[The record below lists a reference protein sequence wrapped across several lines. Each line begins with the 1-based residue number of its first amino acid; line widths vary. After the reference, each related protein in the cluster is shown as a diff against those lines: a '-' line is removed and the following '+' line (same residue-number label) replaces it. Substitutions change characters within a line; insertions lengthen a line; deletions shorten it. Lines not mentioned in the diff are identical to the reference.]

1 MVNVLLRSLGFLLV
15 ILATFTLKKVDM
27 FRKEDGQF
35 LAKLMMNVT
44 MPCVLLSAGKNIE
57 FSPQLLIAF
66 GLGICSNLILIAC
79 GLTSASLTRYDSKT
93 KGIYVINCAGFNVG
107 SFALPFVQYFFD
119 SSVLSYLCMFDI
131 GNAIMGLGINNTIG
145 GAVAKTGEKPSVQG
159 TIKNLFSNPPFSVYL
174 IVIFFAILHISLPEG
189 LLTVVSIAGNAN
201 AFVTMG
207 MIGLLLEIS
216 MPKGDAG
223 KTFQVLLTRL
233 IGQAIVSLLIWF
245 LLPLPEQAKM
255 VLILCIVTPITSM
268 APVFTKKM
276 VGDSD
281 IPAAANSLSIPI
293 ALGIMTALVLIFL

>member
-15 ILATFTLKKVDM
+15 ILATFTLKKVGM

-216 MPKGDAG
+216 MPKGDVG

-255 VLILCIVTPITSM
+255 ILILCIVTPITSV

>member
-15 ILATFTLKKVDM
+15 ILATFTLKKVGM

>member
-15 ILATFTLKKVDM
+15 ILATFTLKKVGM

-79 GLTSASLTRYDSKT
+79 GLTSASLARYDSKI

-201 AFVTMG
+201 AFVAMG

-216 MPKGDAG
+216 MPKGDVG
-223 KTFQVLLTRL
+223 KIFQVLLTRL

>member
-15 ILATFTLKKVDM
+15 ILATFTLKKVGM

-216 MPKGDAG
+216 MPKGDVG

-255 VLILCIVTPITSM
+255 ILILCIVTPITSV

-281 IPAAANSLSIPI
+281 IPAAANSLSVPI

>member
-15 ILATFTLKKVDM
+15 ILATFTLKKVGM

-35 LAKLMMNVT
+35 LAKLMVNVT
-44 MPCVLLSAGKNIE
+44 MPCALLSAGKNIE

-201 AFVTMG
+201 AFVAMG

-223 KTFQVLLTRL
+223 KIFQVLLTRL

>member
-15 ILATFTLKKVDM
+15 ILATFTLKKVGM

-79 GLTSASLTRYDSKT
+79 GLTSASLARYDSKI

-159 TIKNLFSNPPFSVYL
+159 TIKYLFSNPPFSVYL

-201 AFVTMG
+201 AFVAMG

-216 MPKGDAG
+216 MPKGDVG
-223 KTFQVLLTRL
+223 KIFQVLLTRL

>member
-15 ILATFTLKKVDM
+15 ILATFTLKKVGM

-201 AFVTMG
+201 AFVAMG

-216 MPKGDAG
+216 MPKGDVG
-223 KTFQVLLTRL
+223 KIFQVLLTRL

-255 VLILCIVTPITSM
+255 VLILCIVTPITSI

-281 IPAAANSLSIPI
+281 IPAAANSLSVPI

>member
-15 ILATFTLKKVDM
+15 ILATFTLKKVGM

-44 MPCVLLSAGKNIE
+44 MPCGLLSAGKNIE

-79 GLTSASLTRYDSKT
+79 GLTSASLARYDSKI

-201 AFVTMG
+201 AFVAMG

-216 MPKGDAG
+216 MPKGDVG
-223 KTFQVLLTRL
+223 KIFQVLLTRL

>member
-1 MVNVLLRSLGFLLV
+1 MVDVLLRSLGFLLV
-15 ILATFTLKKVDM
+15 ILVTFTLKKVGM

-79 GLTSASLTRYDSKT
+79 GLTSASLTRYDNKI

-201 AFVTMG
+201 AFVAMG

-216 MPKGDAG
+216 MPKGDMG
-223 KTFQVLLTRL
+223 KIFQVLLTRL

-245 LLPLPEQAKM
+245 LLPLPEQVKM

>member
-1 MVNVLLRSLGFLLV
+1 MANVLLRSLGFLLV
-15 ILATFTLKKVDM
+15 ILATFTLKKVGM

-35 LAKLMMNVT
+35 LAKLMVNVT
-44 MPCVLLSAGKNIE
+44 MPCALLSAGKNIE

-93 KGIYVINCAGFNVG
+93 KGIYVINCAGFSVG
-107 SFALPFVQYFFD
+107 SFTLPFVQYFFD
-119 SSVLSYLCMFDI
+119 SSVLPYLCMFDI
-131 GNAIMGLGINNTIG
+131 GNAIMGLGINNAIG

-216 MPKGDAG
+216 MPKGDVG

-233 IGQAIVSLLIWF
+233 IGQVIVSLLIWF

-255 VLILCIVTPITSM
+255 VLILCIVTPITSV

-281 IPAAANSLSIPI
+281 IPAAANSLSVPI

>member
-15 ILATFTLKKVDM
+15 ILATFTLKKVGM

-216 MPKGDAG
+216 MPKGDVG
-223 KTFQVLLTRL
+223 KIFQVLLTRL

>member
-1 MVNVLLRSLGFLLV
+1 MVDVLLRSLGFLLV
-15 ILATFTLKKVDM
+15 ILATFTLKKVGM

-35 LAKLMMNVT
+35 LAKLMVNVT
-44 MPCVLLSAGKNIE
+44 MPCALLSAGKNIE

-79 GLTSASLTRYDSKT
+79 GLTSASLTRYDGKT
-93 KGIYVINCAGFNVG
+93 KGIYVINCAGFSVG

-119 SSVLSYLCMFDI
+119 SSILPYLCMFDI
-131 GNAIMGLGINNTIG
+131 GNAIMGLGINNAIG

-201 AFVTMG
+201 AFVAMG

-216 MPKGDAG
+216 MPKGDVG
-223 KTFQVLLTRL
+223 KIFQVLLTRL

-281 IPAAANSLSIPI
+281 IPAAANSLSVLI

>member
-15 ILATFTLKKVDM
+15 ILATFTLKKVGM

-35 LAKLMMNVT
+35 LAKLMVNVT
-44 MPCVLLSAGKNIE
+44 MPCALLSAGKNIE

-79 GLTSASLTRYDSKT
+79 GLTSASLTRYDGKT
-93 KGIYVINCAGFNVG
+93 KGIYVINCAGFSVG

-119 SSVLSYLCMFDI
+119 SSILPYLCMFDI
-131 GNAIMGLGINNTIG
+131 GNAIMGLGINNAIG

-255 VLILCIVTPITSM
+255 VLILCIVTPITSV

-281 IPAAANSLSIPI
+281 IPAAANSLSVLI

>member
-15 ILATFTLKKVDM
+15 ILATFTLKKVGM

-79 GLTSASLTRYDSKT
+79 GLTSASLAHYDSKI

-201 AFVTMG
+201 AFVAMG

-216 MPKGDAG
+216 MPKGDVG
-223 KTFQVLLTRL
+223 KIFQVLLTRL

>member
-1 MVNVLLRSLGFLLV
+1 MVDVLLRSLGFLLV
-15 ILATFTLKKVDM
+15 ILATFTLKKVGM

>member
-15 ILATFTLKKVDM
+15 ILATFTLKKVGM

-201 AFVTMG
+201 AFVAMG

-216 MPKGDAG
+216 MPKGDVG

>member
-15 ILATFTLKKVDM
+15 ILATFTLKKVGM

-131 GNAIMGLGINNTIG
+131 GNAIMGLGINNAIG

-201 AFVTMG
+201 AFVAMG

-216 MPKGDAG
+216 MPKGDVG
-223 KTFQVLLTRL
+223 KIFQVLLTRL

>member
-1 MVNVLLRSLGFLLV
+1 MVDVLLRSLGFLLV
-15 ILATFTLKKVDM
+15 ILATFTLKKVGM

-201 AFVTMG
+201 AFVAMG

-216 MPKGDAG
+216 MPKGDVG
-223 KTFQVLLTRL
+223 KIFQVLLTRL

>member
-15 ILATFTLKKVDM
+15 ILATFTLKKVGM

-66 GLGICSNLILIAC
+66 GLGSCSNLILIAC
-79 GLTSASLTRYDSKT
+79 GLTSASLARYDSKI

-145 GAVAKTGEKPSVQG
+145 GAVAKTGEKPSVQS

-201 AFVTMG
+201 AFVAMG

-216 MPKGDAG
+216 MPKGDVG
-223 KTFQVLLTRL
+223 KIFQVLLTRL

>member
-15 ILATFTLKKVDM
+15 ILATFTLKKVGM

-255 VLILCIVTPITSM
+255 VLILCIVTPITSV

>member
-15 ILATFTLKKVDM
+15 ILATFTLKKVGM
-27 FRKEDGQF
+27 FRKEDGHF
-35 LAKLMMNVT
+35 LSKLMMNVT

-79 GLTSASLTRYDSKT
+79 GLTSASLARYDSKI
-93 KGIYVINCAGFNVG
+93 KGLYVINCAGFNVG

-201 AFVTMG
+201 AFVAMG

-216 MPKGDAG
+216 MPKGDVG
-223 KTFQVLLTRL
+223 KIFQVLLTRL

>member
-15 ILATFTLKKVDM
+15 ILATFTLKKVGM
-27 FRKEDGQF
+27 FRKDDGQF

-79 GLTSASLTRYDSKT
+79 GLTSASLARYDSKI

-201 AFVTMG
+201 AFVAMG

-216 MPKGDAG
+216 MPKGDVG
-223 KTFQVLLTRL
+223 KIFQVLLTRL

>member
-15 ILATFTLKKVDM
+15 ILATFTLKKVGM

-201 AFVTMG
+201 AFVAMG

-216 MPKGDAG
+216 MPKGDVG
-223 KTFQVLLTRL
+223 KIFQVLLTRL

-255 VLILCIVTPITSM
+255 ILILCIVTPITSV

-281 IPAAANSLSIPI
+281 IPAAANSLSVPI

>member
-1 MVNVLLRSLGFLLV
+1 
-15 ILATFTLKKVDM
+15 M

-201 AFVTMG
+201 AFVAMG

-216 MPKGDAG
+216 MPKGDVG
-223 KTFQVLLTRL
+223 KIFQVLLTRL

-245 LLPLPEQAKM
+245 LLPLPEQAKK

>member
-1 MVNVLLRSLGFLLV
+1 MVDVLLRSLGFLLV
-15 ILATFTLKKVDM
+15 ILATFTLKKVGM

-35 LAKLMMNVT
+35 LAKLMVNVT
-44 MPCVLLSAGKNIE
+44 MPCALLSAGKNIE

-79 GLTSASLTRYDSKT
+79 GLTSASLTRYDGKT
-93 KGIYVINCAGFNVG
+93 KGIYVINCAGFSVG

-119 SSVLSYLCMFDI
+119 SSILPYLCMFDI
-131 GNAIMGLGINNTIG
+131 GNAIMGLGINNAIG

-255 VLILCIVTPITSM
+255 VLILCIVTPITSV

-281 IPAAANSLSIPI
+281 IPAAANSLSVLI

>member
-1 MVNVLLRSLGFLLV
+1 MVNVLLRSLGFLFV
-15 ILATFTLKKVDM
+15 ILATFTLKKVGM

-35 LAKLMMNVT
+35 LAKLMMNIT

-57 FSPQLLIAF
+57 LSPHLLIAF

-79 GLTSASLTRYDSKT
+79 GLTLAALTRCDSKT

-201 AFVTMG
+201 AFVAMG

-216 MPKGDAG
+216 MPKGDVG
-223 KTFQVLLTRL
+223 KILQVLLTRL
-233 IGQAIVSLLIWF
+233 IGQTIVSLLIWF
-245 LLPLPEQAKM
+245 LLPLPEQVKM

-268 APVFTKKM
+268 APVFTEKM

>member
-15 ILATFTLKKVDM
+15 ILATFTLKKVGM

-201 AFVTMG
+201 AFVAMG

-216 MPKGDAG
+216 MPKGDVG

-255 VLILCIVTPITSM
+255 ILILCIVTPITSV

>member
-15 ILATFTLKKVDM
+15 ILATFTLKKVGM

-79 GLTSASLTRYDSKT
+79 GLTSASLARYDSKI

-201 AFVTMG
+201 EFVAMG

-216 MPKGDAG
+216 MPKGDVG
-223 KTFQVLLTRL
+223 KIFQVLLTRL

>member
-15 ILATFTLKKVDM
+15 ILATFTLKKVGM

-79 GLTSASLTRYDSKT
+79 GLTSASLARYDSKI

-159 TIKNLFSNPPFSVYL
+159 TIKNLFYNPPFSVYL

-201 AFVTMG
+201 AFVAMG

-216 MPKGDAG
+216 VPKGDVG
-223 KTFQVLLTRL
+223 KIFQVLLTRL

>member
-1 MVNVLLRSLGFLLV
+1 
-15 ILATFTLKKVDM
+15 
-27 FRKEDGQF
+27 
-35 LAKLMMNVT
+35 
-44 MPCVLLSAGKNIE
+44 
-57 FSPQLLIAF
+57 
-66 GLGICSNLILIAC
+66 
-79 GLTSASLTRYDSKT
+79 
-93 KGIYVINCAGFNVG
+93 
-107 SFALPFVQYFFD
+107 
-119 SSVLSYLCMFDI
+119 
-131 GNAIMGLGINNTIG
+131 MGLGINNTIG

-201 AFVTMG
+201 AFVAMG

-216 MPKGDAG
+216 MPKGDVG
-223 KTFQVLLTRL
+223 KIFQVLLTRL

>member
-15 ILATFTLKKVDM
+15 ILATFTLKKVGM

-79 GLTSASLTRYDSKT
+79 GLTSASLARYDSKI

-201 AFVTMG
+201 AFVAMG

-216 MPKGDAG
+216 MPKGDVG
-223 KTFQVLLTRL
+223 KIFQVLLTRL

-245 LLPLPEQAKM
+245 LLPLSEQAKM

>member
-15 ILATFTLKKVDM
+15 ILATFTLKKVGM

-57 FSPQLLIAF
+57 FSPHLLIAF

-79 GLTSASLTRYDSKT
+79 GLTSASLTRYDSKM

-201 AFVTMG
+201 AFVAMG

-216 MPKGDAG
+216 MPKGDVG
-223 KTFQVLLTRL
+223 KIFQVLLTRL

-255 VLILCIVTPITSM
+255 VLILCIVTPITSV

-281 IPAAANSLSIPI
+281 IPAAANSLSVLI

>member
-15 ILATFTLKKVDM
+15 ILATFTLKKVGM

-201 AFVTMG
+201 AFVAMG

-216 MPKGDAG
+216 MPKGDVG
-223 KTFQVLLTRL
+223 KIFQVLLTRL

>member
-1 MVNVLLRSLGFLLV
+1 MVDVLLRSLGFLLV
-15 ILATFTLKKVDM
+15 ILATFTLKKVGM

-79 GLTSASLTRYDSKT
+79 GLTSASLTRYDSKI

-201 AFVTMG
+201 AFVAMG

-216 MPKGDAG
+216 MPKGDVG
-223 KTFQVLLTRL
+223 KIFQALLTRL

>member
-15 ILATFTLKKVDM
+15 ILATFTLKKVGM

-66 GLGICSNLILIAC
+66 GLGICSTLRLIAC
-79 GLTSASLTRYDSKT
+79 GLTSASLARYDSKI

-201 AFVTMG
+201 AFVAMG

-216 MPKGDAG
+216 MPKGDVG
-223 KTFQVLLTRL
+223 KIFQVLLTRL

>member
-15 ILATFTLKKVDM
+15 ILATFTLKKVGM

-201 AFVTMG
+201 AFVAMG

-223 KTFQVLLTRL
+223 KIFQVLLTRL

>member
-15 ILATFTLKKVDM
+15 ILATFTLKKVGM

-216 MPKGDAG
+216 MPKGDVG

>member
-15 ILATFTLKKVDM
+15 ILATFTLKKVGM

-79 GLTSASLTRYDSKT
+79 GLTSASLARYDSKI

-119 SSVLSYLCMFDI
+119 SSVLSYLCIFDI

-201 AFVTMG
+201 AFVAMG

-216 MPKGDAG
+216 MPKGDVG
-223 KTFQVLLTRL
+223 KIFQVLLTRL

>member
-15 ILATFTLKKVDM
+15 ILATFTLKKVGM

-79 GLTSASLTRYDSKT
+79 GLTSASLARYDSKI
-93 KGIYVINCAGFNVG
+93 KGIYVINCAGINVG

-201 AFVTMG
+201 AFVAMG

-216 MPKGDAG
+216 MPKGDVG
-223 KTFQVLLTRL
+223 KIFQVLLTRL

-293 ALGIMTALVLIFL
+293 ALGIMKALVLIFL